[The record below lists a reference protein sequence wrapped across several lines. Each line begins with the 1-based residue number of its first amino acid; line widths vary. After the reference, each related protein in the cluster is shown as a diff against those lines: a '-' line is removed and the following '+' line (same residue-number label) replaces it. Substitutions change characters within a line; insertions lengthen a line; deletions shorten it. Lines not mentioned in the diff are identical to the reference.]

1 METFILLQILRILQQ
16 GQSFTFLEV
25 VYYARCLVQ
34 LQLKPFSYPLG
45 FLAHYAPSFTVLHL
59 NVDPSGEELE
69 SLIKCL
75 KQGGVSLI
83 GKQQVFTREQY
94 RKSFVKRNKNPEI
107 NEKVHLI
114 RTLQSTL
121 KASGT

>member
-1 METFILLQILRILQQ
+1 M
-16 GQSFTFLEV
+16 
-25 VYYARCLVQ
+25 
-34 LQLKPFSYPLG
+34 SYED
-45 FLAHYAPSFTVLHL
+45 A
-59 NVDPSGEELE
+59 SGEELE
-69 SLIKCL
+69 SLIACL

-94 RKSFVKRNKNPEI
+94 RKSFIKRNKNPEI

-121 KASGT
+121 KAGGAHWCS